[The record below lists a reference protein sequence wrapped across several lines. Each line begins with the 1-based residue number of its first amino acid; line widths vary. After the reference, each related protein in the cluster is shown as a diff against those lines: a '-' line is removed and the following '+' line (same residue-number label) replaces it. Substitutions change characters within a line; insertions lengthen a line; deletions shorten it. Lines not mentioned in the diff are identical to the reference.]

1 MKYCKINPSTASRDE
16 ITAEINR
23 LTLLMNLKKNEEQA
37 IKIFINSIYGATAS
51 PYFVG
56 YNVRVAEAITLQGQE
71 VRDYGSK
78 IFNRYFTEFW
88 HRDKELHQK
97 LGITR
102 AEKITQEV
110 AVYGDTDSCY
120 ITFENVVNGCDWDKD
135 PRELLLKIYEYR
147 LRDYINKSY
156 KAYAVTTGTEN
167 IQDLEMETI
176 SYSAILLKK
185 KKYCLDIAWKDG
197 QGGGIYYQAQ
207 QKIKA
212 VGVEIVQSSTPA
224 FARNKM
230 KELLKLIFQ
239 QKSKL
244 NLRKFADLLK
254 KEKASF
260 MLDNVENISMS
271 SSISDYEKGIS
282 DDRKNLVIN
291 DHCPMHVRA
300 AGYHNFLLNNS
311 KWKNKYQLIKS
322 GDKVRYYY
330 AKSEQANSENVFAY
344 LPGNYPVEMA
354 PSVDYDLQFAK
365 CIIDPINRFI
375 SAIGLPPVSPELI
388 VRTQLF

>member
-1 MKYCKINPSTASRDE
+1 MKYCKIDPENSTREE
-16 ITAEINR
+16 IVAEINR
-23 LTLLMNLKKNEEQA
+23 LSLLMNLKKNEEQA
-37 IKIFINSIYGATAS
+37 IKIFINSVYGATAS

-71 VRDYGSK
+71 VRAYGSK

-88 HRDKELHQK
+88 HRDKDLHQK

-102 AEKITQEV
+102 AEKINDEV
-110 AVYGDTDSCY
+110 TVYGDTDSIY
-120 ITFENVVNGCDWDKD
+120 VTFENVVKGCDWTED
-135 PRELLLKIYEYR
+135 PRKLLLKIYDYR
-147 LRDYINKSY
+147 VRDYIEKSY
-156 KAYAVTTGTEN
+156 ATYATQTGTEN

-176 SYSAILLKK
+176 SYSAIFLKK
-185 KKYCLDIAWKDG
+185 KKYCLDLSWKAG
-197 QGGGIYYQAQ
+197 QGEGIYYSPQ

-230 KELLKLIFQ
+230 KDLLKIIFQ
-239 QKSKL
+239 EKSKL
-244 NLRKFADLLK
+244 NMRKFADLLK
-254 KEKASF
+254 KEKQAF
-260 MLDNVENISMS
+260 LLDQIENVSMS
-271 SSISDYEKGIS
+271 SSISDYEKGIG
-282 DDRKNLVIN
+282 DDRKKLVIN

-300 AGYHNFLLNNS
+300 AGFHNYLLNNS

-330 AKSEQANSENVFAY
+330 AKTEFGQGENVFAY
-344 LPGNYPVEMA
+344 LPGNYPIEMA

-375 SAIGLPPVSPELI
+375 TAIGMPPVSPELI